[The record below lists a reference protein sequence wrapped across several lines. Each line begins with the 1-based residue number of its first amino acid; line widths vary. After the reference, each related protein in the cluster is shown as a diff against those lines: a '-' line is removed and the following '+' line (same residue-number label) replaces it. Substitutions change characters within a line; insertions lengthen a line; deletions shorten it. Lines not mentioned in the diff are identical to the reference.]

1 MKKIKTFTLPET
13 RFLSN
18 FYPHKKDGS
27 KYPHS
32 VSVKL
37 DDVVYDC
44 TETAY
49 QAAKT
54 TNKEERQM
62 IRVMSPYHAKAY
74 WIGYEDKI
82 RPDWEQIKD
91 DVMRDLVTQKF
102 KNNKE
107 LKQMLLNTG
116 VAILEEGNDWDDTY
130 WGISNGRG
138 DNRLGKILMELRS
151 KLQKSSKKGQA
162 AE

>member
-1 MKKIKTFTLPET
+1 MKKIQTFTLPET

-27 KYPHS
+27 KYPHC
-32 VSVKL
+32 VSVIF
-37 DDVVYDC
+37 DDIVYDC

-49 QAAKT
+49 QAAKST
-54 TNKEERQM
+54 DKEERLM
-62 IRVMSPYHAKAY
+62 IRQMTPYQAKAY
-74 WIGYEDKI
+74 WIGNEDKM

-91 DVMRDLVTQKF
+91 DMMRDLVTQKF
-102 KNNKE
+102 NNNKE

-116 VAILEEGNDWDDTY
+116 DAVLEEGNDWDDTY

-138 DNRLGKILMELRS
+138 ENHLGRILMELRS
-151 KLQKSSKKGQA
+151 KLQKSNKKSQT